1 MWQCAV
7 SRARRLNLM
16 GILQQFK
23 LVVREN
29 EFIELAKS
37 KDGTI
42 SWFIKASASMRLC
55 IDVLTSSA
63 TVFWTSGPSKL
74 SSKTFRTVPSLKDWF
89 ALPVERQL
97 QTMERL
103 K

>member
-1 MWQCAV
+1 
-7 SRARRLNLM
+7 M
-16 GILQQFK
+16 GTFQELK

-29 EFIELAKS
+29 DFVELAKS
-37 KDGTI
+37 TDGTI
-42 SWFIKASASMRLC
+42 SWFIKTSASMRLC
-55 IDVLTSSA
+55 IDVLTNSA

-89 ALPVERQL
+89 ALPAERQL